1 MPESALEKDL
11 GMAIDVTKGQSTGRT
26 YETSHPWI
34 DFRLDLSRPDP
45 EFWMLLGEAS
55 SKVQHIAASLLS
67 PERAREMNQVYLAK
81 GVLGT
86 TAIEGN
92 TLSEEEVRRLVDGD
106 LQLPP
111 SQDYMRQATDNIID
125 AYNGIKD
132 ELLAGPSV
140 SLSPAVLSEYDCR
153 ILRDLPLEDGVVPG
167 EIPTHSVVVGRYR
180 AAPREDCAYLLQR
193 LCDWL
198 NGDDFAPTNYA
209 WVVPMALVKAVVAH
223 LYIAW
228 IHPYG
233 DGNGRTARMVELRIL
248 MEAGVPMPA
257 AHLLSNHYNLT
268 RDQYYR
274 ELDAASRSGNGP
286 LGFLRYA
293 IRGFVDGLVEQLKVV
308 RDQQFADRWEQF
320 IYQQF
325 EGLDSPSDRRRRALA
340 LGISFNDDPVPR
352 ARIRH
357 LSPEIA
363 EKYADRTD
371 RTIYRDLDILVRM
384 GLINRTP
391 DGLVPARRQ
400 LLGFL
405 PVSAVELPVAPEY
418 PV

>member
-1 MPESALEKDL
+1 
-11 GMAIDVTKGQSTGRT
+11 
-26 YETSHPWI
+26 
-34 DFRLDLSRPDP
+34 
-45 EFWMLLGEAS
+45 MLLGEAS
-55 SKVQHIAASLLS
+55 SKVQHIAGSLLS
-67 PERAREMNQVYLAK
+67 PERAQEMHQVYLAK

-92 TLSEEEVRRLVDGD
+92 TLSEEEVRRLVDGE
-106 LQLPP
+106 LKLPP
-111 SQDYMRQATDNIID
+111 SQDYMRQATDNIIG

-132 ELLAGPSV
+132 ALIAGPSV
-140 SLSPAVLSEYDCR
+140 SLSPAVLADYDCQV
-153 ILRDLPLEDGVVPG
+153 LQDLPLEEGVVPG
-167 EIPTHSVVVGRYR
+167 EIPDHSVVVGRYR
-180 AAPREDCAYLLQR
+180 AAPREDCEFLLAK

-198 NGDDFAPTNYA
+198 NGEDFSPRGYE
-209 WVVPMALVKAVVAH
+209 WVVPMALIKAVVAH

-228 IHPYG
+228 IHPFG

-274 ELDAASRSGNGP
+274 ELDAASRSGEGP
-286 LGFLRYA
+286 LSFLFYA
-293 IRGFVDGLVEQLKVV
+293 VQGFVDGLVEQLKVV
-308 RDQQFADRWEQF
+308 RDQQFADRWEQY

-325 EGLDSPSDRRRRALA
+325 EGSDSPSDRRRRGLA
-340 LGISFNDDPVPR
+340 LGISFSDGPVPR
-352 ARIRH
+352 AQIRH

-391 DGLVPARRQ
+391 DGLLPARRQ

-405 PVSAVELPVAPEY
+405 PMSAAELPVAPEY